1 MTIVRLYHLF
11 DQRDLERD
19 RWFGLGLWFSTP
31 LSAIFQLYRGGQFY
45 WWRKADTRRKDS

>member
-19 RWFGLGLWFSTP
+19 RWFGLGLWFLTP